1 MTTTTLPGPN
11 ARTSFGSDASTAL
24 MERVRRDHPGAFG
37 ELVREYGP
45 RILARY
51 IRVFHDRQLAEDL
64 TQDVFLRVYRAR
76 KRYRPSARFTTWLY
90 HITQNVARNAL
101 RGLRRRSRLQLGL
114 DPAGGFDES
123 YLAATETL
131 PDPLERKELARLVRS
146 AISGLGQRQRTAL
159 EMQQFQNRSYAEI
172 AAALELT
179 PKATKSLLYRARL
192 QLKEL
197 LAESL

>member
-1 MTTTTLPGPN
+1 MTTTLTGPI
-11 ARTSFGSDASTAL
+11 ARNHARMDSATAL

-37 ELVREYGP
+37 ELVREFGP

-51 IRVFHDRQLAEDL
+51 IRVFHDRQMAEDL

-76 KRYRPSARFTTWLY
+76 KRYRPRARFTTWLF

-101 RGLRRRSRLQLGL
+101 RGLRRRNRLQLGL
-114 DPAGGFDES
+114 EEEGLPAA
-123 YLAATETL
+123 YLVASEATE
-131 PDPLERKELARLVRS
+131 DPVERKELARLVRS
-146 AISGLGQRQRTAL
+146 AISGLGRRQRAAL
-159 EMQQFQNRSYAEI
+159 EMQQFQHRSYAEI
-172 AAALELT
+172 AAALDLT

-192 QLKEL
+192 QLKEI

>member
-1 MTTTTLPGPN
+1 MTTTTLAGPK
-11 ARTSFGSDASTAL
+11 ARTTFRTDTSTAL
-24 MERVRRDHPGAFG
+24 MERVRRDQPGAFG
-37 ELVREYGP
+37 DLVREFGP

-51 IRVFHDRQLAEDL
+51 IRVFHDRQMAEDL

-76 KRYRPSARFTTWLY
+76 KRYRPRARFTTWLF

-101 RGLRRRSRLQLGL
+101 RGLRRRNRLQLGL
-114 DPAGGFDES
+114 EEEGLPAA
-123 YLAATETL
+123 YLAAPEPTE
-131 PDPLERKELARLVRS
+131 DPLERKELARMVRS
-146 AISGLGQRQRTAL
+146 AISGLGRRQRTAL

-172 AAALELT
+172 AAALDLT

-192 QLKEL
+192 QLKEI